1 MFIEFLTG
9 AGIRLASNVVSQ
21 MMANSAEKER
31 NLHLRD
37 KDIMDGHIQLAE
49 LHQKDN
55 VVKLERL
62 VVFWML
68 IGSFCYVSIN
78 NMSDL
83 GQMSTVLVDKDIGFM
98 TRFFSN
104 SKQLPI
110 EVSSST
116 FIFQLWCNI
125 VVMLLGSYSVSP
137 RK

>member
-9 AGIRLASNVVSQ
+9 AGVRLASNVVTSI
-21 MMANSAEKER
+21 MANSAEKER
-31 NLHLRD
+31 NLHLKD
-37 KDIMDGHIQLAE
+37 KAIMKGHIELAKI
-49 LHQKDN
+49 HSQDN

-68 IGSFCYVSIN
+68 IGSFCWVSVC

-83 GQMSTVLVDKDIGFM
+83 DVMSTVLVDKDIGFI
-98 TRFFSN
+98 TRLFSHP
-104 SKQLPI
+104 KQVPVS
-110 EVSSST
+110 VSSST